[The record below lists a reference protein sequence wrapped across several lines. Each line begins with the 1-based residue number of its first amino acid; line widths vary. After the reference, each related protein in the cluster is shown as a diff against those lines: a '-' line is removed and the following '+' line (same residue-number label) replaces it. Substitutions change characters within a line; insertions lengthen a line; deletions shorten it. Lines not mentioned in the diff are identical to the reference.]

1 MNLKDQD
8 VLMLVVLTSTPTP
21 LQGYQGLA
29 DFTGISLSE
38 THSSI
43 KRLERSKLIH
53 KSETGF
59 NAQRQ
64 RALEFFLHA
73 IKYLY
78 PPEFGPETR
87 GVLTLHHVPPLSEH
101 FPEETPRTVWPDAA
115 GTHRGTSLTPIHKYA
130 PGIARNH
137 PQVHQTLAL
146 LDALRA
152 SQNRERKWAEK
163 HLTERLLQP

>member
-8 VLMLVVLTSTPTP
+8 VLLLVVLTSTSAPP
-21 LQGYQGLA
+21 QGYQGLA

-43 KRLERSKLIH
+43 KRLDRSGLVH
-53 KSETGF
+53 KGEVGF
-59 NAQRQ
+59 KAHSQ

-78 PPEFGPETR
+78 PPEYGPETR
-87 GVLTLHHVPPLSEH
+87 GVATLHHVLPFSEH
-101 FPEETPRTVWPDAA
+101 FPEETPRTVWPDAE
-115 GTHRGTSLTPIHKYA
+115 GTQRGTALIPIHKYA
-130 PGIARNH
+130 PSIARNH

-152 SQNRERKWAEK
+152 GRNRERTLAEK
-163 HLTERLLQP
+163 HLSKRLSQP